1 MNIRLT
7 ENYELR
13 RMDSLNWRMFEH
25 KLVEKKDGARGRKT
39 GEKRMEWVGLE
50 CYPRDIE
57 SAIRWIPRSTQPRNT
72 PEPREIVSA
81 CAWGLLRHS
90 MGDVLSACLS
100 ASIRPMTGMPCIR
113 ADRMM

>member
-13 RMDSLNWRMFEH
+13 RVDSLNWRMFEH

-57 SAIRWIPRSTQPRNT
+57 SAIRWILQYAPKKNWADGETDLRGALDSL
-72 PEPREIVSA
+72 REIERDMAAHAAEFGKAVA
-81 CAWGLLRHS
+81 K
-90 MGDVLSACLS
+90 
-100 ASIRPMTGMPCIR
+100 
-113 ADRMM
+113 